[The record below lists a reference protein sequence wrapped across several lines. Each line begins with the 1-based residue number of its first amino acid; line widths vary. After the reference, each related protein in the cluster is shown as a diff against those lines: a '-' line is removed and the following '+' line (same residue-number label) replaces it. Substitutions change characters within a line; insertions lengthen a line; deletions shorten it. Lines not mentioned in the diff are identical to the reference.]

1 MVTLSHSLLYL
12 KEAIVRI
19 QGVGQD
25 IVSAVHSVM
34 ECCRELKGVRN
45 DVDGFSNRI
54 FQHSS
59 RIAEI
64 SGISVSMPHVSRC
77 HTINLIQSLH
87 QWKNI
92 SRKSLLF
99 HFLIT

>member
-1 MVTLSHSLLYL
+1 MVTLSF
-12 KEAIVRI
+12 IVVHI

-25 IVSAVHSVM
+25 IVSAVHSLM
-34 ECCRELKGVRN
+34 ECCRESKGVRN

-77 HTINLIQSLH
+77 HAINLIQSSH